1 MPCAEEDDHVQA
13 RPPDDHRAAG
23 RTGSQS
29 LGGLRTTSAPRCDGS
44 EAVARLSVSPLLTSS
59 LWPRPP
65 SCAAVL
71 GASWPGSWTA
81 GQHAAGRHQELIH
94 GVFDADLKHLSQPD
108 GRDLSSSRGVCDRT
122 IASSSAAGPFEEN
135 AGAGS
140 GPTYVGSVHAAARA
154 ILPGPGSWIVC

>member
-1 MPCAEEDDHVQA
+1 MTAILSKDSTGEEGQHETYGRSKGARDPKRRRRPAFPVEFSYRVSPMPCAEEDDHVQA

-65 SCAAVL
+65 PCAAVL
-71 GASWPGSWTA
+71 GRPLG
-81 GQHAAGRHQELIH
+81 
-94 GVFDADLKHLSQPD
+94 PP
-108 GRDLSSSRGVCDRT
+108 GRDHGQPVSMLQGVTRSSFTG
-122 IASSSAAGPFEEN
+122 
-135 AGAGS
+135 
-140 GPTYVGSVHAAARA
+140 
-154 ILPGPGSWIVC
+154 ILTPI